1 MIPARYE
8 TLLFQ
13 FLISGMMSCLV
24 SGMVSFINL
33 GTDGFEFALWFNAWM
48 IAWPVAFPTI
58 VIMSPVVKSFTKV
71 IIKTTS

>member
-8 TLLFQ
+8 MLLFQ

-33 GTDGFEFALWFNAWM
+33 GTDGFEFMLWFEAWL
-48 IAWPVAFPTI
+48 IAWSIAFPTI
-58 VIMSPVVKSFTKV
+58 VVMSPAIRLLTKSL
-71 IIKTTS
+71 IKTI